1 MIPSPN
7 VDLSLQLERPPSR
20 QRNMPIHLNSDLT
33 LELNQAGPDGQLSPD
48 VERKWAHYASTPRPQ
63 SRHKSPPDAVFLDL
77 PPEPLQGDRDPQP
90 LPPDENPL
98 PQNGSPEKAH
108 HQHPYHFSQ
117 DGQQEVLPPSMPTK
131 SSADD
136 GGGGGGGMDASLGN
150 GNTANGSST
159 TNNTETPAMPP
170 PPQFVQTPMT
180 NPSIAPGARPPNAS
194 NNRPSSSNPMAS
206 HGNTMAADWASN
218 ALADGIANGREQH
231 QKIWR
236 SSDENGKP
244 TPLVMPTNHQ
254 NNSHMN
260 HSAVPLVHVGPML
273 ATKSSTAP
281 PPSSEAPHMQGGS
294 SSSSSSQH
302 QPMVM
307 SSSSSSSGFVG
318 VGNGS
323 SGGGGNGG
331 TRGGASPSCGRD
343 YNGIET
349 INAGGSIHGGGNIMG
364 HNLPLPLPDE
374 DDKSHH
380 PTPSMPAELM
390 RSARSNAASNSPYTQ
405 PANDPKAQMS
415 AMHRPLTPD
424 DRRRPEPSSR
434 PQSGKVRASSVAGS
448 PRGVRSPF
456 IAGSSSSGSASTG
469 AFVASS
475 HGQASHAHARA
486 LQQQA
491 QAAATAAAAAS
502 ASYKDAIDVGDED
515 PVPTKTVGARPSD
528 SSTSGHSNGRPAG
541 ATSSNGHDTG
551 RSGYAPHGNHGPTL
565 HHSAATNGIHR
576 PSASRPPLYQQNYSA
591 TVNQQRGSSAGAMT
605 GGSIPG
611 SSFSR
616 RGVGNGTPP
625 SGNAFGSAMAP
636 SAQPPGGA
644 AALAA
649 TGSGMNGS
657 RLEVESLNGS
667 RPSTTESS
675 ADMSAR
681 GFGGGGGQQTKRAQR
696 ASKIA
701 GAYGTGSTPLA
712 YAAFGNAKSNRPG
725 SQRDDR
731 HHGPPG
737 QSARG
742 GSGGTPIAQQ
752 LREAAHQQ
760 RSDSAGTMTGSMNGA
775 RGATS
780 SCVRRSAGSASS
792 IHPGHAAMAQA
803 AAATQQQ
810 SHANAAQLL
819 RVPSADRVL
828 NASGVAS
835 GVSGALG
842 QNGVGR
848 GGENGLMS
856 PLPFESSLAP
866 DFLALFANSGWE

>member
-1 MIPSPN
+1 
-7 VDLSLQLERPPSR
+7 
-20 QRNMPIHLNSDLT
+20 
-33 LELNQAGPDGQLSPD
+33 
-48 VERKWAHYASTPRPQ
+48 
-63 SRHKSPPDAVFLDL
+63 
-77 PPEPLQGDRDPQP
+77 
-90 LPPDENPL
+90 
-98 PQNGSPEKAH
+98 
-108 HQHPYHFSQ
+108 
-117 DGQQEVLPPSMPTK
+117 
-131 SSADD
+131 
-136 GGGGGGGMDASLGN
+136 MDASLGN

-244 TPLVMPTNHQ
+244 TPLVMPTNHH

-281 PPSSEAPHMQGGS
+281 PPSSEAPHMQGGSS

-390 RSARSNAASNSPYTQ
+390 RSARSNAASSSPYTQ

-424 DRRRPEPSSR
+424 DRRRPGTQLAASKRQGACEQRCRLSSR
-434 PQSGKVRASSVAGS
+434 RPLSFYRGQQLVWLRVDRRVCGEQPRPSKPRA
-448 PRGVRSPF
+448 R
-456 IAGSSSSGSASTG
+456 TG
-469 AFVASS
+469 I
-475 HGQASHAHARA
+475 
-486 LQQQA
+486 
-491 QAAATAAAAAS
+491 AAA
-502 ASYKDAIDVGDED
+502 
-515 PVPTKTVGARPSD
+515 GAGGGNSCSGGERLVQGRDRCGRRGSCADQNGRRAPSD
-528 SSTSGHSNGRPAG
+528 SSSSSGHSNGRPAG

-551 RSGYAPHGNHGPTL
+551 RSGSAPHGNHGPTL

-625 SGNAFGSAMAP
+625 EWQRVWKRDGAVGTAAWWCGGSCRD
-636 SAQPPGGA
+636 GKRNER
-644 AALAA
+644 LAA
-649 TGSGMNGS
+649 
-657 RLEVESLNGS
+657 
-667 RPSTTESS
+667 
-675 ADMSAR
+675 
-681 GFGGGGGQQTKRAQR
+681 
-696 ASKIA
+696 
-701 GAYGTGSTPLA
+701 
-712 YAAFGNAKSNRPG
+712 
-725 SQRDDR
+725 
-731 HHGPPG
+731 
-737 QSARG
+737 
-742 GSGGTPIAQQ
+742 
-752 LREAAHQQ
+752 
-760 RSDSAGTMTGSMNGA
+760 
-775 RGATS
+775 
-780 SCVRRSAGSASS
+780 
-792 IHPGHAAMAQA
+792 
-803 AAATQQQ
+803 
-810 SHANAAQLL
+810 
-819 RVPSADRVL
+819 
-828 NASGVAS
+828 
-835 GVSGALG
+835 
-842 QNGVGR
+842 
-848 GGENGLMS
+848 
-856 PLPFESSLAP
+856 
-866 DFLALFANSGWE
+866 